1 MSDSGQN
8 AVPGRGASAGAD
20 GDPDEGW
27 ARKRLARMQAAA
39 SAPSAPEIPNAPD
52 PVSGDVP
59 EVSDDKREA
68 ERRREERRTG
78 PAARARI
85 VIGGRHEE
93 VKLLNLSGRGA
104 MIGASIDAQPGER
117 IAIQFGDCNP
127 IHGSVRWAREG
138 RIGIEFARQTALL
151 VPAHWRFV
159 GGRRDG
165 EAPPESEQKAR
176 APRQKLMWEC
186 QLYWTRGAVPAR
198 LRNISTEGAMID
210 SSKDVPVGTEVM
222 LALKSAGTLSATVK
236 WCRSGQ
242 VGLKFEREFD
252 LRKLLDPGRLAGSD
266 SGRPGVLKPLYL
278 ESEMDPSSPWAGQK
292 DKLRPQDLG

>member
-1 MSDSGQN
+1 MSDSGHN
-8 AVPGRGASAGAD
+8 AIAGNGASPGAD
-20 GDPDEGW
+20 GPGDEGW
-27 ARKRLARMQAAA
+27 APKRLARMQAAA
-39 SAPSAPEIPNAPD
+39 AAPIAPEDGDDAS
-52 PVSGDVP
+52 SGSHDGAGP
-59 EVSDDKREA
+59 SEEKREA

-85 VIGGRHEE
+85 VVGGRSEE

-104 MIGASIDAQPGER
+104 MIGATLDPQPGER

-127 IHGSVRWAREG
+127 IHGTVRWAREG

-151 VPAHWRFV
+151 VPAQWRFN

-165 EAPPESEQKAR
+165 EAPPEADLKPR
-176 APRQKLMWEC
+176 AARQKLMWEC
-186 QLYWTRGAVPAR
+186 EIYWTRGALPAR
-198 LRNISTEGAMID
+198 LRNISTEGAMLD
-210 SSKDVPVGTEVM
+210 SSKDIPVGTEVM
-222 LALKSAGTLSATVK
+222 LALKSAGTLSATVR

-242 VGLKFEREFD
+242 IGLKFERDFD
-252 LRKLLDPGRLAGSD
+252 LRKLLDPSRLAGSD

-292 DKLRPQDLG
+292 AKLRPQDLG